1 MLAKISRF
9 TASSKL
15 VSTLIAFF
23 SCAAIS
29 HAGMITSAQIFGS
42 QAGTGPGLGTVSVP
56 AILTLN
62 MNNDNIAGGITD
74 NNITVPVKRF
84 DNVGYIDIVFN
95 VANTGGTT
103 EYKVF
108 ESVDNNTFLPWSSYT
123 MQLGYGFG
131 AGFTNIGGA
140 LDGLDFDFP
149 NFDTPPTSSA
159 FTNVALNEDLLVY
172 SNGLQSTGSET
183 YQFRIDVPDLPPGVT
198 SFTIRQTPV
207 AVPEP
212 GLCVLGAAASVGG
225 LLLRRRRR

>member
-1 MLAKISRF
+1 MLAKNRRW
-9 TASSKL
+9 TASFA
-15 VSTLIAFF
+15 VTTAFIAFF
-23 SCAAIS
+23 SSASLS
-29 HAGMITSAQIFGS
+29 HAGMILSAQIFGG

-62 MNNDNIAGGITD
+62 MNNDNIAGGPTD

-95 VANTGGTT
+95 IANTGGTT

-131 AGFTNIGGA
+131 PGFNNIGGA

-149 NFDTPPTSSA
+149 NFDTLPTSSA

-172 SNGLQSTGSET
+172 SNGLQLTGSET

-207 AVPEP
+207 AIPEP
-212 GLCVLGAAASVGG
+212 GLCVLGAAACFGG
-225 LLLRRRRR
+225 LLIHRRRR